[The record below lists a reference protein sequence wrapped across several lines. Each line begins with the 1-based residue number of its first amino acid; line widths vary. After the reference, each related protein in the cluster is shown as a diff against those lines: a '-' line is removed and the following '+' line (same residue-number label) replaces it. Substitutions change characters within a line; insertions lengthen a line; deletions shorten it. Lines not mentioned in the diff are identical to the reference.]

1 MGYPRLKLFAMFFL
15 MWVIFLGIGVGIVY
29 TLMYLGYLS
38 NSIFGWAIIMAIVI
52 MLVTLNLVTYFYSD
66 KMVLSAYQAKIV
78 TAKEA
83 PRLYDTVKKVAMKA
97 DLPVPRVAII
107 PTHTPN
113 AFATGRDPDHA
124 VVAATEGLLEIL
136 DDDELEGVIAHEM
149 AHVKDRDILVMTVAA
164 TVAAIIAIVARVILF
179 QMLFGRRNSNIHPA
193 ILLIAVITAPIA
205 AILIQLAISRSREY
219 KADHV
224 GAETIQNPMALAS
237 ALDMLHHM
245 NKRHPMQFR
254 RSSPAHSSLFIVNP
268 FRGGGFVNLFS
279 THPPMEKRIGKL
291 KKQAEE
297 MGHPAV
303 YRRREKERE
312 SSDATEDKPDFMQP
326 RSRGKSEKP
335 RSKRR
340 NK

>member
-15 MWVIFLGIGVGIVY
+15 MWVIFLGIGAGIVY
-29 TLMYLGYLS
+29 ALIYYGVIS
-38 NSIFGWAIIMAIVI
+38 SGIFGWAIIMAIVT
-52 MLVTLNLVTYFYSD
+52 MLVILNLVTYFYSD

-97 DLPVPRVAII
+97 ELPIPRVAIL

-179 QMLFGRRNSNIHPA
+179 QMIFGRRNTNIHPA

-205 AILIQLAISRSREY
+205 AILVQLAISRSREY
-219 KADHV
+219 KADRV
-224 GAETIQNPMALAS
+224 GAATIQNPMALAS
-237 ALDMLHHM
+237 ALDSLHHM
-245 NKRHPMQFR
+245 NKIRPMQFR
-254 RSSPAHSSLFIVNP
+254 KSSPAHSSLFIVNP
-268 FRGGGFVNLFS
+268 FQSGGFVNLFS
-279 THPPMEKRIGKL
+279 THPPMKERIKRL
-291 KKQAEE
+291 KEQAED
-297 MGHPAV
+297 MGHPPV
-303 YRRREKERE
+303 YHRRESE
-312 SSDATEDKPDFMQP
+312 SKSSSQDVPDFMQP
-326 RSRGKSEKP
+326 RNRGRNRK
-335 RSKRR
+335 SKRR
-340 NK
+340 K

>member
-15 MWVIFLGIGVGIVY
+15 MWIIFLGIGVGIVY
-29 TLMYLGYLS
+29 LLIYLGYLS
-38 NSIFGWAIIMAIVI
+38 NSIFGWAIIIAIVI

-83 PRLYDTVKKVAMKA
+83 PRLYNTVKKVAMKA

-107 PTHTPN
+107 PTPTPN

-124 VVAATEGLLEIL
+124 VVAATEGLLDIL

-164 TVAAIIAIVARVILF
+164 TVAAIIAIVARIILF
-179 QMLFGRRNSNIHPA
+179 QMLWGRRNSNIHPA
-193 ILLIAVITAPIA
+193 ILLVAVITAPIA
-205 AILIQLAISRSREY
+205 AILVQLAISRSREY

-224 GAETIQNPMALAS
+224 GAATIQNPMALAS
-237 ALDMLHHM
+237 ALDTLHTM
-245 NKRHPMQFR
+245 NRRHPMQFR
-254 RSSPAHSSLFIVNP
+254 KSNPAHASLFIVNP
-268 FRGGGFVNLFS
+268 FRGGGFVNMFS
-279 THPPMEKRIGKL
+279 THPPMEKRISRL
-291 KKQAEE
+291 KDQAEE
-297 MGHPAV
+297 MGHPPV
-303 YRRREKERE
+303 YTPRNKG
-312 SSDATEDKPDFMQP
+312 SGGEDEPDFMKP
-326 RSRGKSEKP
+326 RSRGRK
-335 RSKRR
+335 SKRR